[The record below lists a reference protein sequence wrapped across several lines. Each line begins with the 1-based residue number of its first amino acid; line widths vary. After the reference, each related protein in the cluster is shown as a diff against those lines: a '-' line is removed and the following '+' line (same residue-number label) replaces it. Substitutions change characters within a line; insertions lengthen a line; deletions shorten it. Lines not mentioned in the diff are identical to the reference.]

1 MCACVVIPFI
11 LDVKLVG
18 VTAGVTQEIDHT
30 VFFHLPSAVYA
41 LTFTVQEMQG
51 EILY

>member
-18 VTAGVTQEIDHT
+18 VTAGVTQEKRHT
-30 VFFHLPSAVYA
+30 VFFRLFSAVYVSI
-41 LTFTVQEMQG
+41 FTVQVIQG